1 MSNDWT
7 NKLRDRLTD
16 YQEPATDDLWAAI
29 QQSLA
34 QQKSDIVSIGKSVDS
49 SDGHSNHQSN
59 AKEVVLRRFSI
70 AATVAALAVGG
81 TYVYLNPTK
90 SNEPLAQAT
99 VLQEE
104 SSTSKG
110 ALHENQ
116 SPEHNQVSQEYS
128 SDNTDTDSPSRLGDD
143 TFTKYSQ
150 RVKKQLGIQTS
161 MIGGQSSKVLALD
174 KGLKEKKIDTDDL
187 EKSAARDY
195 TQNLDKDKQN
205 DNRQSQNRD
214 KAQPRSKKSLEGN
227 PEMLAMAASPFSYEI
242 QESNA
247 RHHQSS
253 SWSVQLY
260 GENGVVGSKK
270 SNGFDAAS
278 VPSNDAS
285 GPVYPGNFTDAF
297 YSVMAIRAL
306 SGTPSA
312 DYYEKV
318 KHHFPISVGVQV
330 GWGVTESLRINT
342 GVVYTNVSSDFINS
356 SYNTTQVTTQ
366 TLHYVGV
373 PVNIS
378 YDFWQTNRFK
388 TYVTAG
394 GEADFNVKNH
404 TESDGEVMASKHDR
418 TQWSANASLGA
429 QFDIIPQLG
438 IYVEPGAKYY
448 FDNGSQIENT
458 FKDKKLNFNL
468 QFGLR
473 WNIK

>member
-7 NKLRDRLTD
+7 NKLRVRLTD
-16 YQEPATDDLWAAI
+16 YQEPVTDDLWAAI

-49 SDGHSNHQSN
+49 LDGHSNHQSN
-59 AKEVVLRRFSI
+59 AKEVVFRRFSI
-70 AATVAALAVGG
+70 AAALAALAVGG
-81 TYVYLNPTK
+81 TYIYLNPTK

-99 VLQEE
+99 VLQED

-116 SPEHNQVSQEYS
+116 SSEHNQVSQEYS

-143 TFTKYSQ
+143 TFTKYSK

-161 MIGGQSSKVLALD
+161 LLDGEGSKLF
-174 KGLKEKKIDTDDL
+174 
-187 EKSAARDY
+187 
-195 TQNLDKDKQN
+195 TQNLDNDKQN
-205 DNRQSQNRD
+205 DNRQDQNRN
-214 KAQPRSKKSLEGN
+214 KVQSRSKKSLEGN
-227 PEMLAMAASPFSYEI
+227 PEMLAMAASPSSYAI
-242 QESNA
+242 QESNV
-247 RHHQSS
+247 RRHQSS

-260 GENGVVGSKK
+260 GENGVVGSKN
-270 SNGFDAAS
+270 SNGFDAAFI
-278 VPSNDAS
+278 PSNNAS

-330 GWGVTESLRINT
+330 GWGVTECLRINT

-378 YDFWQTNRFK
+378 YDFWQTKRFK

-404 TESDGEVMASKHDR
+404 TESDGEVMTSKHDR

>member
-7 NKLRDRLTD
+7 NKLRVRLTD
-16 YQEPATDDLWAAI
+16 YQEPVTDDLWAAI

-49 SDGHSNHQSN
+49 LDGHSNHQSN
-59 AKEVVLRRFSI
+59 AKEVVFRRFSI
-70 AATVAALAVGG
+70 AAALAALAVGG
-81 TYVYLNPTK
+81 TYIYLNPTK
-90 SNEPLAQAT
+90 SNEPIAQAT
-99 VLQEE
+99 VLQED

-116 SPEHNQVSQEYS
+116 SSEHNQVSQEYS

-161 MIGGQSSKVLALD
+161 LLDGEGSKLF
-174 KGLKEKKIDTDDL
+174 
-187 EKSAARDY
+187 
-195 TQNLDKDKQN
+195 TQNLDNDKQN
-205 DNRQSQNRD
+205 DNRQDQNRD
-214 KAQPRSKKSLEGN
+214 KVQSRSKKSLEGN
-227 PEMLAMAASPFSYEI
+227 PEMLAMAASPSSYAI
-242 QESNA
+242 QESNV
-247 RHHQSS
+247 RRHQSS

-260 GENGVVGSKK
+260 GENGVVGSKN
-270 SNGFDAAS
+270 SNGFDAAFI
-278 VPSNDAS
+278 PSNNAS

-330 GWGVTESLRINT
+330 GWGVTECLRINT

-378 YDFWQTNRFK
+378 YDFWQTKRFK

-404 TESDGEVMASKHDR
+404 TESDGEVMTSKHDR

>member
-16 YQEPATDDLWAAI
+16 YQEPVTDDLWAAI

-34 QQKSDIVSIGKSVDS
+34 QQKSNIVSIGKSVDS
-49 SDGHSNHQSN
+49 LDGHSNHQSN
-59 AKEVVLRRFSI
+59 AKEVVFRRFSI
-70 AATVAALAVGG
+70 AAALAALAVGG
-81 TYVYLNPTK
+81 TYIYLNPTK
-90 SNEPLAQAT
+90 SNELLAQAT
-99 VLQEE
+99 VLQED

-116 SPEHNQVSQEYS
+116 SSEHNQVSQEYS

-143 TFTKYSQ
+143 TFAKYSQ

-161 MIGGQSSKVLALD
+161 LLDGEGSKLF
-174 KGLKEKKIDTDDL
+174 
-187 EKSAARDY
+187 
-195 TQNLDKDKQN
+195 TQNLDNDKQN
-205 DNRQSQNRD
+205 DNRQDQNRN
-214 KAQPRSKKSLEGN
+214 KVQSRSKKSLEGN
-227 PEMLAMAASPFSYEI
+227 PEMLAMAASPSSYAI
-242 QESNA
+242 QESNV
-247 RHHQSS
+247 RRHQSS

-260 GENGVVGSKK
+260 GENGVVGSKN
-270 SNGFDAAS
+270 SNGFDAAFI
-278 VPSNDAS
+278 PSNNAS

-297 YSVMAIRAL
+297 YSVMAIRDL

-330 GWGVTESLRINT
+330 GWGVTECLRINT

-378 YDFWQTNRFK
+378 YDFWQTKRFK

>member
-16 YQEPATDDLWAAI
+16 YQEPVTDDLWAAI

-34 QQKSDIVSIGKSVDS
+34 QQKSNIVSIGKSVDS
-49 SDGHSNHQSN
+49 LDGHSNHQSN
-59 AKEVVLRRFSI
+59 AKEVVFRRFSI
-70 AATVAALAVGG
+70 AAALAALAVGG
-81 TYVYLNPTK
+81 TYIYLNPTK
-90 SNEPLAQAT
+90 SNELLAQAT
-99 VLQEE
+99 VLQED

-116 SPEHNQVSQEYS
+116 SSEHNQVSQEYS

-161 MIGGQSSKVLALD
+161 LLDGEGSKLF
-174 KGLKEKKIDTDDL
+174 
-187 EKSAARDY
+187 
-195 TQNLDKDKQN
+195 TQNLDNDKQN
-205 DNRQSQNRD
+205 DNRQDQNRN
-214 KAQPRSKKSLEGN
+214 KVQSRSKKSLEGN
-227 PEMLAMAASPFSYEI
+227 PEMLAMAASPSSYAI
-242 QESNA
+242 QESNV
-247 RHHQSS
+247 RRHQSS

-260 GENGVVGSKK
+260 GENGVVGSKN
-270 SNGFDAAS
+270 SNGFDAAFI
-278 VPSNDAS
+278 PSNNAS

-330 GWGVTESLRINT
+330 GWGVTECLRINT
-342 GVVYTNVSSDFINS
+342 GVVYTKVSSDFINS

-378 YDFWQTNRFK
+378 YDFWQTKRFK

>member
-7 NKLRDRLTD
+7 NKLRVRLTD
-16 YQEPATDDLWAAI
+16 YQEPVTDDLWAAI

-49 SDGHSNHQSN
+49 LDGHSNHQSN
-59 AKEVVLRRFSI
+59 AKEVVFRRFSI
-70 AATVAALAVGG
+70 AAALAALAVGG
-81 TYVYLNPTK
+81 TYIYLNPTK

-99 VLQEE
+99 VLQED

-116 SPEHNQVSQEYS
+116 SSEHNQVSQEYS

-161 MIGGQSSKVLALD
+161 LLDGEGSKLF
-174 KGLKEKKIDTDDL
+174 
-187 EKSAARDY
+187 
-195 TQNLDKDKQN
+195 TQNLDNDKQN
-205 DNRQSQNRD
+205 DNRQDQNRN
-214 KAQPRSKKSLEGN
+214 KVQSRSKKSLEGN
-227 PEMLAMAASPFSYEI
+227 PEMLAMAASPSSYAI
-242 QESNA
+242 QESNV
-247 RHHQSS
+247 RRHQSS

-260 GENGVVGSKK
+260 GENGVVGSKN
-270 SNGFDAAS
+270 SNGFDAAFI
-278 VPSNDAS
+278 PSNNAS

-330 GWGVTESLRINT
+330 GWGVTECLRINT
-342 GVVYTNVSSDFINS
+342 GVVYTKVSSDFINS

-378 YDFWQTNRFK
+378 YDFWQTKRFK

>member
-16 YQEPATDDLWAAI
+16 YQEPVTDDLWAAI

-49 SDGHSNHQSN
+49 LDGHSNHQSN
-59 AKEVVLRRFSI
+59 AKEVVFRRFSI
-70 AATVAALAVGG
+70 AAALAALAVGG
-81 TYVYLNPTK
+81 TYIYLNPTK
-90 SNEPLAQAT
+90 SNEPIAQAT
-99 VLQEE
+99 VLQED

-110 ALHENQ
+110 TLHENQ
-116 SPEHNQVSQEYS
+116 SSEHNQASQEYS

-161 MIGGQSSKVLALD
+161 LLDGEGSKLV
-174 KGLKEKKIDTDDL
+174 
-187 EKSAARDY
+187 
-195 TQNLDKDKQN
+195 TQNLDNDKQN
-205 DNRQSQNRD
+205 DNRQDQNRD
-214 KAQPRSKKSLEGN
+214 KVQSRSKKSLEGN
-227 PEMLAMAASPFSYEI
+227 PEMLAMAASPSSYTI

-247 RHHQSS
+247 RRHQSS

-260 GENGVVGSKK
+260 GENGVVGSKN
-270 SNGFDAAS
+270 SNGFDAAF
-278 VPSNDAS
+278 VPSHDAS
-285 GPVYPGNFTDAF
+285 GPVSPGNFTDAF

-330 GWGVTESLRINT
+330 GWGVTECLRINT

-378 YDFWQTNRFK
+378 YDFWQTKRFK

>member
-16 YQEPATDDLWAAI
+16 YQEPVTDDLWAAI

-34 QQKSDIVSIGKSVDS
+34 QQKSNIVSIGKSVDS
-49 SDGHSNHQSN
+49 LDGHSNHQSN
-59 AKEVVLRRFSI
+59 AKEVVFRRFSI
-70 AATVAALAVGG
+70 AAALAALAVGG
-81 TYVYLNPTK
+81 TYIYLNPTK
-90 SNEPLAQAT
+90 SNEPIALAT
-99 VLQEE
+99 VLQED

-116 SPEHNQVSQEYS
+116 SSEHNQVSQEYS

-143 TFTKYSQ
+143 TFTKYSK

-161 MIGGQSSKVLALD
+161 LLDGEGSKLV
-174 KGLKEKKIDTDDL
+174 
-187 EKSAARDY
+187 
-195 TQNLDKDKQN
+195 TQNLDNDKQN
-205 DNRQSQNRD
+205 DNRQDQNRD
-214 KAQPRSKKSLEGN
+214 KVQSRSKKSLEGN
-227 PEMLAMAASPFSYEI
+227 PEMLAMAASPSSYAI
-242 QESNA
+242 QESNV
-247 RHHQSS
+247 RRHQSS

-260 GENGVVGSKK
+260 GENGVVGSKN
-270 SNGFDAAS
+270 SNGFDAAF
-278 VPSNDAS
+278 VPSNNAS

-297 YSVMAIRAL
+297 YSLMAIRAL

-330 GWGVTESLRINT
+330 GWGVTECLRINT

-378 YDFWQTNRFK
+378 YDFWQTKRFK

>member
-16 YQEPATDDLWAAI
+16 YQEPVTDDLWAAI

-34 QQKSDIVSIGKSVDS
+34 QQKSNIVSIGKSVDS
-49 SDGHSNHQSN
+49 LDGHSNHQSN
-59 AKEVVLRRFSI
+59 AKEVVFRRFSI
-70 AATVAALAVGG
+70 AAALAALAVGG
-81 TYVYLNPTK
+81 TYIYLNPTK
-90 SNEPLAQAT
+90 SNEPIAQAT
-99 VLQEE
+99 VLQED

-116 SPEHNQVSQEYS
+116 SSEHNQVSQEYS

-143 TFTKYSQ
+143 TFTKYSK

-161 MIGGQSSKVLALD
+161 LLDGEGSKLF
-174 KGLKEKKIDTDDL
+174 
-187 EKSAARDY
+187 
-195 TQNLDKDKQN
+195 TQNLDNDKQN
-205 DNRQSQNRD
+205 DNRQDQNRN
-214 KAQPRSKKSLEGN
+214 KVQSRSKKSLEGN
-227 PEMLAMAASPFSYEI
+227 PEMLAMAASPSSYAI
-242 QESNA
+242 QESNV
-247 RHHQSS
+247 RRHQSS

-260 GENGVVGSKK
+260 GENGVVGSKN
-270 SNGFDAAS
+270 SNGFDAAFI
-278 VPSNDAS
+278 PSNNAS

-330 GWGVTESLRINT
+330 GWGVTECLRINT

-378 YDFWQTNRFK
+378 YDFWQTKRFK

>member
-16 YQEPATDDLWAAI
+16 YQEPVTDDLWAAI

-34 QQKSDIVSIGKSVDS
+34 QQKSNIVSIGKSVDS
-49 SDGHSNHQSN
+49 LDGHSNHQSN
-59 AKEVVLRRFSI
+59 AKEVVFRRFSI
-70 AATVAALAVGG
+70 AAALAALAVGG
-81 TYVYLNPTK
+81 TYIYLNPTK
-90 SNEPLAQAT
+90 SNEPIAQAT
-99 VLQEE
+99 VLQED

-116 SPEHNQVSQEYS
+116 SSEHNQVSQEYS

-161 MIGGQSSKVLALD
+161 LLDGEGSKLF
-174 KGLKEKKIDTDDL
+174 
-187 EKSAARDY
+187 
-195 TQNLDKDKQN
+195 TQNLDNDKQN
-205 DNRQSQNRD
+205 DNRQDQNRN
-214 KAQPRSKKSLEGN
+214 KVQSRSKKSLEGN
-227 PEMLAMAASPFSYEI
+227 PEMLAMAASPSSYAI
-242 QESNA
+242 QESNV
-247 RHHQSS
+247 RRHQSS

-260 GENGVVGSKK
+260 GENGVVGSKN
-270 SNGFDAAS
+270 SNGFDAAFI
-278 VPSNDAS
+278 PSNNAS

-330 GWGVTESLRINT
+330 GWGVTECLRINT

-378 YDFWQTNRFK
+378 YDFWQTKRFK

>member
-16 YQEPATDDLWAAI
+16 YQEPVTDDLWAAI

-49 SDGHSNHQSN
+49 LDGHSNHQSN
-59 AKEVVLRRFSI
+59 AKEVVFRRFSI
-70 AATVAALAVGG
+70 AAALAALAVGG
-81 TYVYLNPTK
+81 TYIYLNPTK
-90 SNEPLAQAT
+90 SNEPIAQAT
-99 VLQEE
+99 VLQED

-116 SPEHNQVSQEYS
+116 SSEHNQVSQEYS

-161 MIGGQSSKVLALD
+161 LLDGEGSKLF
-174 KGLKEKKIDTDDL
+174 
-187 EKSAARDY
+187 
-195 TQNLDKDKQN
+195 TQNLDYDKQN
-205 DNRQSQNRD
+205 DNRQDQNRN
-214 KAQPRSKKSLEGN
+214 KVQSRSKKSLEGN
-227 PEMLAMAASPFSYEI
+227 PEMLAMAASPSSYAI
-242 QESNA
+242 QESNV
-247 RHHQSS
+247 RRHQSS

-260 GENGVVGSKK
+260 GENGVVGSKN
-270 SNGFDAAS
+270 SNGFDAAFI
-278 VPSNDAS
+278 PSNNAS

-330 GWGVTESLRINT
+330 GWGVTECLRINT

-378 YDFWQTNRFK
+378 YDFWQTKRFK

>member
-16 YQEPATDDLWAAI
+16 YQEPVTDDLWAAI

-34 QQKSDIVSIGKSVDS
+34 QQKSNIVSIGKSVDS
-49 SDGHSNHQSN
+49 LDGHSNHQSN
-59 AKEVVLRRFSI
+59 AKEVVFRRFSI
-70 AATVAALAVGG
+70 AAALAALAVGG
-81 TYVYLNPTK
+81 TYIYLNPTK

-99 VLQEE
+99 VLQED

-116 SPEHNQVSQEYS
+116 SSEHNQVSQEYS

-143 TFTKYSQ
+143 TFTKYSK

-161 MIGGQSSKVLALD
+161 LLD
-174 KGLKEKKIDTDDL
+174 GEGSTLF
-187 EKSAARDY
+187 
-195 TQNLDKDKQN
+195 TQNLDNDKQN
-205 DNRQSQNRD
+205 DNRQDQNRD
-214 KAQPRSKKSLEGN
+214 KVQSRSKKSLEGN
-227 PEMLAMAASPFSYEI
+227 PEMLAMAASPSSYAI
-242 QESNA
+242 QESNV
-247 RHHQSS
+247 RRHQSS

-260 GENGVVGSKK
+260 GENGVVGSKN
-270 SNGFDAAS
+270 SNGFDAAF
-278 VPSNDAS
+278 VPSHDAS
-285 GPVYPGNFTDAF
+285 GPVSPGNFTDAF

-330 GWGVTESLRINT
+330 GWGVTECLRINT

-378 YDFWQTNRFK
+378 YDFWQTKRFK

>member
-16 YQEPATDDLWAAI
+16 YQEPVTDDLWAAI

-34 QQKSDIVSIGKSVDS
+34 QQKSNIVSIGKSVDS
-49 SDGHSNHQSN
+49 LDGHSNHQSN
-59 AKEVVLRRFSI
+59 AKEVVFRRFSI
-70 AATVAALAVGG
+70 AAALAALAVGG
-81 TYVYLNPTK
+81 TYIYLNPTK

-99 VLQEE
+99 VLQED

-116 SPEHNQVSQEYS
+116 SSEHNQVSQEYS

-143 TFTKYSQ
+143 TFTKYSK

-161 MIGGQSSKVLALD
+161 LLDGEGSKLV
-174 KGLKEKKIDTDDL
+174 
-187 EKSAARDY
+187 
-195 TQNLDKDKQN
+195 TQNLDNDKQN
-205 DNRQSQNRD
+205 DNRKDQNRD
-214 KAQPRSKKSLEGN
+214 KVQSRSKKSLEGN
-227 PEMLAMAASPFSYEI
+227 PEMLAMAASPSSYAI
-242 QESNA
+242 QESNV
-247 RHHQSS
+247 RRHQSS

-260 GENGVVGSKK
+260 GENGVVGSKN
-270 SNGFDAAS
+270 SNGFDAAF
-278 VPSNDAS
+278 VPSHDAS
-285 GPVYPGNFTDAF
+285 GPVSPGNFTDAF

-330 GWGVTESLRINT
+330 GWGVTECLRINT

-378 YDFWQTNRFK
+378 YGFWQTKRFK
-388 TYVTAG
+388 TYVTVG

>member
-16 YQEPATDDLWAAI
+16 YQEPVTDDLWAAI

-34 QQKSDIVSIGKSVDS
+34 QQKSNIVSIGKSVDS
-49 SDGHSNHQSN
+49 LDGHSNHQSN
-59 AKEVVLRRFSI
+59 AKEVVFRRFSI
-70 AATVAALAVGG
+70 AAALAALAVGG
-81 TYVYLNPTK
+81 TYIYLNPTK
-90 SNEPLAQAT
+90 SNEPIAQAT
-99 VLQEE
+99 VLQED

-116 SPEHNQVSQEYS
+116 SSEHNQVSQEYS

-161 MIGGQSSKVLALD
+161 LLDGEGSKLV
-174 KGLKEKKIDTDDL
+174 
-187 EKSAARDY
+187 
-195 TQNLDKDKQN
+195 TQNLDNDKQN
-205 DNRQSQNRD
+205 DNRQDQNRD
-214 KAQPRSKKSLEGN
+214 KVQSRSKKSLEGN
-227 PEMLAMAASPFSYEI
+227 PEMLAMAASPSSYTI

-247 RHHQSS
+247 RRHQSS

-260 GENGVVGSKK
+260 GENGVVGSKN
-270 SNGFDAAS
+270 SNGFDAAF
-278 VPSNDAS
+278 VPSNNAS

-297 YSVMAIRAL
+297 YSLMAIRAL

-330 GWGVTESLRINT
+330 GWGVTECLRINT

-378 YDFWQTNRFK
+378 YDFWQTKRFK

>member
-16 YQEPATDDLWAAI
+16 YQEPVTDDLWAAI

-34 QQKSDIVSIGKSVDS
+34 QQKSNIVSIGKSVDS
-49 SDGHSNHQSN
+49 LDGHSNHQSN
-59 AKEVVLRRFSI
+59 AKEVVFRRFSI
-70 AATVAALAVGG
+70 AAALAALAVGG
-81 TYVYLNPTK
+81 TYIYLNPTK

-99 VLQEE
+99 VLQED

-116 SPEHNQVSQEYS
+116 SSEHNQVSQEYS

-161 MIGGQSSKVLALD
+161 LLDGEVSKLV
-174 KGLKEKKIDTDDL
+174 
-187 EKSAARDY
+187 
-195 TQNLDKDKQN
+195 TQNLDNDKQN
-205 DNRQSQNRD
+205 DNRQDQNRD
-214 KAQPRSKKSLEGN
+214 KVQSRSKKSLEGN
-227 PEMLAMAASPFSYEI
+227 PEMLAMAASPSSYAI
-242 QESNA
+242 QESNV

-260 GENGVVGSKK
+260 GENGVVGSKN
-270 SNGFDAAS
+270 SNGFDAAF
-278 VPSNDAS
+278 VPSNNAS

-330 GWGVTESLRINT
+330 GWGVTECLRINT

-378 YDFWQTNRFK
+378 YDFWQTKRFK

>member
-16 YQEPATDDLWAAI
+16 YQEPVTDDLWAAI

-49 SDGHSNHQSN
+49 LDGHSNHQSN
-59 AKEVVLRRFSI
+59 AKEVVFRRFSI
-70 AATVAALAVGG
+70 AAALAALAVGG
-81 TYVYLNPTK
+81 TYIYLNPTK
-90 SNEPLAQAT
+90 SNEPIAQAT
-99 VLQEE
+99 VLQED

-116 SPEHNQVSQEYS
+116 SSEHNQVSQEYS
-128 SDNTDTDSPSRLGDD
+128 SDNADTDSPSRLGDD
-143 TFTKYSQ
+143 TFTKYSK
-150 RVKKQLGIQTS
+150 RVRKQLGIQTS
-161 MIGGQSSKVLALD
+161 LLDGEGSKLV
-174 KGLKEKKIDTDDL
+174 
-187 EKSAARDY
+187 
-195 TQNLDKDKQN
+195 TQNLDNDKQN
-205 DNRQSQNRD
+205 DNRQDQNRD
-214 KAQPRSKKSLEGN
+214 KVQSRSKKSLEGN
-227 PEMLAMAASPFSYEI
+227 PEMLAMAASPSSYTI

-247 RHHQSS
+247 RRHQSS

-260 GENGVVGSKK
+260 GENGVVGSKN
-270 SNGFDAAS
+270 SNGFDAAF
-278 VPSNDAS
+278 VPSNNAS

-330 GWGVTESLRINT
+330 GWGVTECLRINT

-378 YDFWQTNRFK
+378 YDFWQTKRFK

>member
-16 YQEPATDDLWAAI
+16 YQEPVTDDLWAAI

-34 QQKSDIVSIGKSVDS
+34 QQKSNIVSIGKSVDS
-49 SDGHSNHQSN
+49 LDGHSNHQSN
-59 AKEVVLRRFSI
+59 AKEVVFRRFSI
-70 AATVAALAVGG
+70 AAALAALAVGG
-81 TYVYLNPTK
+81 TYIYLNPTK
-90 SNEPLAQAT
+90 SNEPIAQAT
-99 VLQEE
+99 VLQED

-116 SPEHNQVSQEYS
+116 SSEHNQVSQEYS
-128 SDNTDTDSPSRLGDD
+128 SDNADTDSPSRLGDD

-161 MIGGQSSKVLALD
+161 LLDGEGSKLV
-174 KGLKEKKIDTDDL
+174 
-187 EKSAARDY
+187 
-195 TQNLDKDKQN
+195 TQNLDNDKQN
-205 DNRQSQNRD
+205 DNRQDQNRD
-214 KAQPRSKKSLEGN
+214 KVQSRSKKSLEGN
-227 PEMLAMAASPFSYEI
+227 PEMLAMAASPSSYTI

-247 RHHQSS
+247 RRHQSS

-260 GENGVVGSKK
+260 GENGVVGSKN
-270 SNGFDAAS
+270 SNGFDAAF
-278 VPSNDAS
+278 VPSNNAS

-297 YSVMAIRAL
+297 YSLMAIRAL

-330 GWGVTESLRINT
+330 GWGVTECLRINT

-378 YDFWQTNRFK
+378 YDFWQTKRFK

>member
-16 YQEPATDDLWAAI
+16 YQEPVTDDLWAAI

-34 QQKSDIVSIGKSVDS
+34 QQKSNIVSIGKSVDS
-49 SDGHSNHQSN
+49 LDGHSNHQSN
-59 AKEVVLRRFSI
+59 AKEVVFRRFSI
-70 AATVAALAVGG
+70 AAALAALAVGG
-81 TYVYLNPTK
+81 TYIYLNPTK
-90 SNEPLAQAT
+90 SNEPIAQAT
-99 VLQEE
+99 VLQED

-116 SPEHNQVSQEYS
+116 SSEHNQVSQEYS

-161 MIGGQSSKVLALD
+161 LLDGEGSKLV
-174 KGLKEKKIDTDDL
+174 
-187 EKSAARDY
+187 
-195 TQNLDKDKQN
+195 TQNLDNDKQN
-205 DNRQSQNRD
+205 DNRQDQNRD
-214 KAQPRSKKSLEGN
+214 KVQSRSKKSLEGN
-227 PEMLAMAASPFSYEI
+227 PEMLAMAASPSSYTI

-247 RHHQSS
+247 RRHQSS

-260 GENGVVGSKK
+260 GENGVVGSKN
-270 SNGFDAAS
+270 SNGFDAAF
-278 VPSNDAS
+278 VPSNNAS

-297 YSVMAIRAL
+297 YSLMAIRAL

-318 KHHFPISVGVQV
+318 KQHFPISVGVQV
-330 GWGVTESLRINT
+330 GWGVTECLRINT

-378 YDFWQTNRFK
+378 YDFWQTKRFK

>member
-16 YQEPATDDLWAAI
+16 YQEPVTDDLWAAI

-34 QQKSDIVSIGKSVDS
+34 QQKSNIVSIGKSVDS
-49 SDGHSNHQSN
+49 LDGHSNHQSN
-59 AKEVVLRRFSI
+59 AKEVVFRRFSI
-70 AATVAALAVGG
+70 AAALAALAVGG
-81 TYVYLNPTK
+81 TYIYLNPTK
-90 SNEPLAQAT
+90 SNEPIAQAT
-99 VLQEE
+99 VLQED

-116 SPEHNQVSQEYS
+116 SSEHNQVSQEYS
-128 SDNTDTDSPSRLGDD
+128 SDNADTDSPSRLGDD

-150 RVKKQLGIQTS
+150 RVRKQLGIQTS
-161 MIGGQSSKVLALD
+161 LLDGEGSKLV
-174 KGLKEKKIDTDDL
+174 
-187 EKSAARDY
+187 
-195 TQNLDKDKQN
+195 TQNLDNDKQN
-205 DNRQSQNRD
+205 DNRQDQNRD
-214 KAQPRSKKSLEGN
+214 KVQSRSKKSLEGN
-227 PEMLAMAASPFSYEI
+227 PEMLAMAASPSSYTI

-247 RHHQSS
+247 RRHQSS

-260 GENGVVGSKK
+260 GENGVVGSKN
-270 SNGFDAAS
+270 SNGFDAAF
-278 VPSNDAS
+278 VPSNNAS

-330 GWGVTESLRINT
+330 GWGVTECLRINT

-378 YDFWQTNRFK
+378 YDFWQTKRFK

>member
-16 YQEPATDDLWAAI
+16 YQEPVTDDLWAAI

-34 QQKSDIVSIGKSVDS
+34 QQKSNIVSIGKSVDS
-49 SDGHSNHQSN
+49 LDGHSNHQSN
-59 AKEVVLRRFSI
+59 AKEVVFRRFSI
-70 AATVAALAVGG
+70 AAALAALAVGG
-81 TYVYLNPTK
+81 TYIYLNPTK
-90 SNEPLAQAT
+90 SNEPIAQAT
-99 VLQEE
+99 VLQED

-116 SPEHNQVSQEYS
+116 SSEHNQVSQKYS
-128 SDNTDTDSPSRLGDD
+128 SDNADTDSPSRLGDD
-143 TFTKYSQ
+143 TFTKYSK

-161 MIGGQSSKVLALD
+161 LLDGEGSKLV
-174 KGLKEKKIDTDDL
+174 
-187 EKSAARDY
+187 
-195 TQNLDKDKQN
+195 TQNLDNDKQN
-205 DNRQSQNRD
+205 DNRQDQNRD
-214 KAQPRSKKSLEGN
+214 KVQSRSKKSLEGN
-227 PEMLAMAASPFSYEI
+227 PEMLAMAASPSSYTI

-247 RHHQSS
+247 RRHQSS

-260 GENGVVGSKK
+260 GENGVVGSKN
-270 SNGFDAAS
+270 SNGFDAAF
-278 VPSNDAS
+278 VPSNNAS

-330 GWGVTESLRINT
+330 GWGVTECLRINT

-378 YDFWQTNRFK
+378 YDFWQTKRFK

>member
-16 YQEPATDDLWAAI
+16 YQEPVTDDLWAAI

-34 QQKSDIVSIGKSVDS
+34 QQKSNIVSIGKSVDS
-49 SDGHSNHQSN
+49 LDGHSNHQSN
-59 AKEVVLRRFSI
+59 AKEVVFRRFSI
-70 AATVAALAVGG
+70 AAALAALAVGG
-81 TYVYLNPTK
+81 TYIYLNPTK
-90 SNEPLAQAT
+90 SNELLAQAT
-99 VLQEE
+99 VLQED

-116 SPEHNQVSQEYS
+116 SSEHNQVSQEYS

-161 MIGGQSSKVLALD
+161 LLDGEGSKLF
-174 KGLKEKKIDTDDL
+174 
-187 EKSAARDY
+187 
-195 TQNLDKDKQN
+195 TQNLDNDKQN
-205 DNRQSQNRD
+205 DNRQDQNRD
-214 KAQPRSKKSLEGN
+214 KVQSRSKKSLEGN
-227 PEMLAMAASPFSYEI
+227 PEMLAMAASPSSYAI
-242 QESNA
+242 QESNV
-247 RHHQSS
+247 RRHQSS

-260 GENGVVGSKK
+260 GENGVVGSKN
-270 SNGFDAAS
+270 SNGFDAAFI
-278 VPSNDAS
+278 PSNNAS

-330 GWGVTESLRINT
+330 GWGVTECLRINT
-342 GVVYTNVSSDFINS
+342 GVVYTKVSSDFINS

-378 YDFWQTNRFK
+378 YDFWQTKRFK

>member
-16 YQEPATDDLWAAI
+16 YQEPVTDDLWAAI

-34 QQKSDIVSIGKSVDS
+34 QQKPDIVSIGKSADS
-49 SDGHSNHQSN
+49 PDGHFNHQSK
-59 AKEVVLRRFSI
+59 AQEVVFRRFSI
-70 AATVAALAVGG
+70 AAALAALAVGG
-81 TYVYLNPTK
+81 TYIYLNPTK
-90 SNEPLAQAT
+90 SNEPIAQAT
-99 VLQEE
+99 VLQED

-116 SPEHNQVSQEYS
+116 SSEHNQASQEYS

-143 TFTKYSQ
+143 TFTKYSK

-161 MIGGQSSKVLALD
+161 LLDGEGSKLF
-174 KGLKEKKIDTDDL
+174 
-187 EKSAARDY
+187 
-195 TQNLDKDKQN
+195 TQNLDNDKQN
-205 DNRQSQNRD
+205 DNRQDQNRD
-214 KAQPRSKKSLEGN
+214 KVQSRSKKSLEGN
-227 PEMLAMAASPFSYEI
+227 PEMLAMAASPSSYAI

-247 RHHQSS
+247 RRYQSS

-260 GENGVVGSKK
+260 GENGVVGSKN
-270 SNGFDAAS
+270 SNGFDAAF
-278 VPSNDAS
+278 VPSNNAS

-330 GWGVTESLRINT
+330 GWGVTECLRINT

-378 YDFWQTNRFK
+378 YDFWQTKRFK

>member
-7 NKLRDRLTD
+7 NKLRVRLTD
-16 YQEPATDDLWAAI
+16 YQEPVTDDLWAAI

-49 SDGHSNHQSN
+49 LDGHSNHQSN
-59 AKEVVLRRFSI
+59 AKEVVFRRFSI
-70 AATVAALAVGG
+70 AAALAALAVGG
-81 TYVYLNPTK
+81 TYIYLNPTK

-99 VLQEE
+99 VLQED

-116 SPEHNQVSQEYS
+116 SSEHNQVSQEYS

-161 MIGGQSSKVLALD
+161 LLDGEGSKLF
-174 KGLKEKKIDTDDL
+174 
-187 EKSAARDY
+187 
-195 TQNLDKDKQN
+195 TQNLDNDKQN
-205 DNRQSQNRD
+205 DNRQDQNRN
-214 KAQPRSKKSLEGN
+214 KVQSRSKKSLEGN
-227 PEMLAMAASPFSYEI
+227 PEMLAMAASPSSYAI
-242 QESNA
+242 QESNV
-247 RHHQSS
+247 RRHQSS

-260 GENGVVGSKK
+260 GENGVVGSKN
-270 SNGFDAAS
+270 SNGFDATFI
-278 VPSNDAS
+278 PSNNAS

-330 GWGVTESLRINT
+330 GWGVTECLRINT

-378 YDFWQTNRFK
+378 YDFWQTKRFK

>member
-16 YQEPATDDLWAAI
+16 YQEPVTDDLWAAI

-49 SDGHSNHQSN
+49 LDGHSNHQSN
-59 AKEVVLRRFSI
+59 AKEVVFRRFSI
-70 AATVAALAVGG
+70 AAALAALAVGG
-81 TYVYLNPTK
+81 TYIYLNPTK
-90 SNEPLAQAT
+90 SNEPIAQAT
-99 VLQEE
+99 VLQED

-116 SPEHNQVSQEYS
+116 SSEHNQVSQEYS
-128 SDNTDTDSPSRLGDD
+128 SDNADTDSPSRLGDD

-161 MIGGQSSKVLALD
+161 LLDGEGSKLV
-174 KGLKEKKIDTDDL
+174 
-187 EKSAARDY
+187 
-195 TQNLDKDKQN
+195 TQNLDNDKQN
-205 DNRQSQNRD
+205 DNRQDQNRD
-214 KAQPRSKKSLEGN
+214 KVQSRSKKSLEGN
-227 PEMLAMAASPFSYEI
+227 PEMLAMAASPSSYTI

-247 RHHQSS
+247 RRHQSS

-260 GENGVVGSKK
+260 GENGVVGSKN
-270 SNGFDAAS
+270 SNGFDAAF
-278 VPSNDAS
+278 VPSNNAS
-285 GPVYPGNFTDAF
+285 GPVYPGNFTNAF
-297 YSVMAIRAL
+297 YNVMAIRAL

-330 GWGVTESLRINT
+330 GWGVTECLRINT

-378 YDFWQTNRFK
+378 YDFWQTKRFK

-418 TQWSANASLGA
+418 TQWSANASLGV

>member
-7 NKLRDRLTD
+7 NKLRVRLTD
-16 YQEPATDDLWAAI
+16 YQEPVTDDLWAAI

-49 SDGHSNHQSN
+49 LDGHSNHQSN
-59 AKEVVLRRFSI
+59 AKEVVFRRFSI
-70 AATVAALAVGG
+70 AAALAALAVGG
-81 TYVYLNPTK
+81 TYIYLNPTK

-99 VLQEE
+99 VLQED

-116 SPEHNQVSQEYS
+116 SSEHNQVSQEYS

-161 MIGGQSSKVLALD
+161 LLDGEGSKLF
-174 KGLKEKKIDTDDL
+174 
-187 EKSAARDY
+187 
-195 TQNLDKDKQN
+195 TQNLDNDKQN
-205 DNRQSQNRD
+205 DNRQDQNRN
-214 KAQPRSKKSLEGN
+214 KVQSRSKKSLEGN
-227 PEMLAMAASPFSYEI
+227 PEMLAMAASPSSYAI
-242 QESNA
+242 QESNV
-247 RHHQSS
+247 RRHQSS

-260 GENGVVGSKK
+260 GENGVVGSKN
-270 SNGFDAAS
+270 SNGFDAAFI
-278 VPSNDAS
+278 PSNNAS

-297 YSVMAIRAL
+297 YSLMAIRAL

-330 GWGVTESLRINT
+330 GWGVTECLRINT

-378 YDFWQTNRFK
+378 YDFWQTKRFK

-404 TESDGEVMASKHDR
+404 TESDGEVMTSKHDR

>member
-16 YQEPATDDLWAAI
+16 YQEPVTDDLWAAI

-49 SDGHSNHQSN
+49 LDGHSNHQSN
-59 AKEVVLRRFSI
+59 AKEVVFRRFSI
-70 AATVAALAVGG
+70 AAALAALAVGG
-81 TYVYLNPTK
+81 TYIYLNPTK

-99 VLQEE
+99 VLQED

-116 SPEHNQVSQEYS
+116 SSEHNQVSQEYS

-143 TFTKYSQ
+143 TFTKYSK

-161 MIGGQSSKVLALD
+161 LLDGEGSKLF
-174 KGLKEKKIDTDDL
+174 
-187 EKSAARDY
+187 
-195 TQNLDKDKQN
+195 TQNLDNDKQN
-205 DNRQSQNRD
+205 DNRQDQNRN
-214 KAQPRSKKSLEGN
+214 KVQSRSKKSLEGN
-227 PEMLAMAASPFSYEI
+227 PEMLAMAASPSSYAI
-242 QESNA
+242 QESNV
-247 RHHQSS
+247 RRHQSS

-260 GENGVVGSKK
+260 GENGVVGSKN
-270 SNGFDAAS
+270 SNGFDAAFI
-278 VPSNDAS
+278 PSNNAS

-330 GWGVTESLRINT
+330 GWGVTECLRINT

-378 YDFWQTNRFK
+378 YDFWQTKRFK

-404 TESDGEVMASKHDR
+404 TESDGEVMTSKHDR

>member
-16 YQEPATDDLWAAI
+16 YQEPVTDDLWAAI

-34 QQKSDIVSIGKSVDS
+34 QQKSNIVSIGKSVDS
-49 SDGHSNHQSN
+49 LDGHSNHQSN
-59 AKEVVLRRFSI
+59 AKEVVFRRFSI
-70 AATVAALAVGG
+70 AAALAALAVGG
-81 TYVYLNPTK
+81 TYIYLNPTK

-99 VLQEE
+99 VLQED

-110 ALHENQ
+110 ALYENQ
-116 SPEHNQVSQEYS
+116 SSEHNQVSQEYS

-143 TFTKYSQ
+143 TFTKYSK
-150 RVKKQLGIQTS
+150 RVRKQLGIQTS
-161 MIGGQSSKVLALD
+161 LLDGEGSKLV
-174 KGLKEKKIDTDDL
+174 
-187 EKSAARDY
+187 
-195 TQNLDKDKQN
+195 TQNLDNDKQN
-205 DNRQSQNRD
+205 DNRQDQNRD
-214 KAQPRSKKSLEGN
+214 KVQSRSKKSLEGN
-227 PEMLAMAASPFSYEI
+227 PEMLAMAASPSSYTI

-247 RHHQSS
+247 RRHQSS

-260 GENGVVGSKK
+260 GENGVVGSKN
-270 SNGFDAAS
+270 SNGFDAAF
-278 VPSNDAS
+278 VPSNNAS

-330 GWGVTESLRINT
+330 GWGVTECLRINT

-378 YDFWQTNRFK
+378 YDFWQTKRFK

>member
-16 YQEPATDDLWAAI
+16 YQEPVTDDLWAAI

-34 QQKSDIVSIGKSVDS
+34 QQKSNIVSIGKSVDS
-49 SDGHSNHQSN
+49 LDGHSNHQSN
-59 AKEVVLRRFSI
+59 AKEVVFRRFSI
-70 AATVAALAVGG
+70 AAALAALAVGG
-81 TYVYLNPTK
+81 TYIYLNPTK

-99 VLQEE
+99 VLQED

-116 SPEHNQVSQEYS
+116 SSEHNQVSQEYS

-161 MIGGQSSKVLALD
+161 LLDVEGSKLV
-174 KGLKEKKIDTDDL
+174 
-187 EKSAARDY
+187 
-195 TQNLDKDKQN
+195 TQNLDNDKQN
-205 DNRQSQNRD
+205 DNRQDQNRD
-214 KAQPRSKKSLEGN
+214 KVQSRSKKSLEGN
-227 PEMLAMAASPFSYEI
+227 PEMLAMAASPSSYTI

-247 RHHQSS
+247 RRHQSS

-260 GENGVVGSKK
+260 GENGVVGSKN
-270 SNGFDAAS
+270 SNGFDAAF
-278 VPSNDAS
+278 VPSHDAS
-285 GPVYPGNFTDAF
+285 GPVSPGNFTDAF

-330 GWGVTESLRINT
+330 GWGVTECLRINT

-378 YDFWQTNRFK
+378 YDFWQTKRFK

>member
-16 YQEPATDDLWAAI
+16 YQEPVTDDLWAAI

-49 SDGHSNHQSN
+49 LDGHSNHQSN
-59 AKEVVLRRFSI
+59 AKEVVFRRFSI
-70 AATVAALAVGG
+70 AAALAALAVGG
-81 TYVYLNPTK
+81 TYIYLNPTK
-90 SNEPLAQAT
+90 SNEPIAQAT
-99 VLQEE
+99 VLQED

-116 SPEHNQVSQEYS
+116 SSEHNQVSQEYS

-161 MIGGQSSKVLALD
+161 LLDGEGSKLF
-174 KGLKEKKIDTDDL
+174 
-187 EKSAARDY
+187 
-195 TQNLDKDKQN
+195 TQNLDYDKQN
-205 DNRQSQNRD
+205 DNRQDQNRN
-214 KAQPRSKKSLEGN
+214 KVQSRSKKSLEGN
-227 PEMLAMAASPFSYEI
+227 PEMLAMAASPSSYAI
-242 QESNA
+242 QESNV
-247 RHHQSS
+247 RRHQSS

-260 GENGVVGSKK
+260 GENGVVESKN
-270 SNGFDAAS
+270 SNGFDAAFI
-278 VPSNDAS
+278 PSNNAS

-330 GWGVTESLRINT
+330 GWGVTECLRINT

-378 YDFWQTNRFK
+378 YDFWQTKRFK

>member
-7 NKLRDRLTD
+7 NKLRVRLTD
-16 YQEPATDDLWAAI
+16 YQEPVTDDLWAAI

-49 SDGHSNHQSN
+49 LDGHSNHQSN
-59 AKEVVLRRFSI
+59 AKEVVFRRFSI
-70 AATVAALAVGG
+70 AAALAALAVGG
-81 TYVYLNPTK
+81 TYIYLNPTK
-90 SNEPLAQAT
+90 SNEPIAQAT
-99 VLQEE
+99 VLQED

-116 SPEHNQVSQEYS
+116 SSEHNQVSQEYS

-143 TFTKYSQ
+143 TFTKYSK

-161 MIGGQSSKVLALD
+161 LLDGEGSKLV
-174 KGLKEKKIDTDDL
+174 
-187 EKSAARDY
+187 
-195 TQNLDKDKQN
+195 TQNLDNDKQN
-205 DNRQSQNRD
+205 DNRQDQNRN
-214 KAQPRSKKSLEGN
+214 KVQSRSKKSLEGN
-227 PEMLAMAASPFSYEI
+227 PEMLAMAASPSSYAI
-242 QESNA
+242 QESNV
-247 RHHQSS
+247 RRHQSS

-260 GENGVVGSKK
+260 GENGVVGSKN
-270 SNGFDAAS
+270 SNGFDAAFI
-278 VPSNDAS
+278 PSNNAS

-330 GWGVTESLRINT
+330 GWGVTECLRINT

-378 YDFWQTNRFK
+378 YDFWQTKRFK

>member
-16 YQEPATDDLWAAI
+16 YQEPVTDDLWAAI

-49 SDGHSNHQSN
+49 LDGHSNHQSN
-59 AKEVVLRRFSI
+59 AKEVVFRRFSI
-70 AATVAALAVGG
+70 AAALAALAVGG
-81 TYVYLNPTK
+81 TYIYLNPTK

-99 VLQEE
+99 VLQED

-116 SPEHNQVSQEYS
+116 SSEHNQVSQEYS

-161 MIGGQSSKVLALD
+161 LLDGEGSKLF
-174 KGLKEKKIDTDDL
+174 
-187 EKSAARDY
+187 
-195 TQNLDKDKQN
+195 TQNLDNDKQN
-205 DNRQSQNRD
+205 DNRQDQNRN
-214 KAQPRSKKSLEGN
+214 KVQSRSKKSLEGN
-227 PEMLAMAASPFSYEI
+227 PEMLAMAASPSSYAI
-242 QESNA
+242 QESNV
-247 RHHQSS
+247 RRHQSS

-260 GENGVVGSKK
+260 GENGVVGSKN
-270 SNGFDAAS
+270 SNGFDAAFI
-278 VPSNDAS
+278 PSNNAS

-330 GWGVTESLRINT
+330 GWGVTECLRINT
-342 GVVYTNVSSDFINS
+342 GVVYTKVSSDFINS

-378 YDFWQTNRFK
+378 YDFWQTKRFK

>member
-16 YQEPATDDLWAAI
+16 YQEPVTDDLWAAI

-49 SDGHSNHQSN
+49 LDGHSNHQSN
-59 AKEVVLRRFSI
+59 AKEVVFRRFSI
-70 AATVAALAVGG
+70 AAALAALAVGG
-81 TYVYLNPTK
+81 TYIYLNPTK

-99 VLQEE
+99 VLQED

-116 SPEHNQVSQEYS
+116 SSEHNQVSQEYS

-143 TFTKYSQ
+143 TFTKYSK

-161 MIGGQSSKVLALD
+161 LLDGEGSKLF
-174 KGLKEKKIDTDDL
+174 
-187 EKSAARDY
+187 
-195 TQNLDKDKQN
+195 TQNLNNDKQN
-205 DNRQSQNRD
+205 DNRQDQNRD
-214 KAQPRSKKSLEGN
+214 KVQSRSKKSLEGN
-227 PEMLAMAASPFSYEI
+227 PEMLAMAASPSSYAI

-247 RHHQSS
+247 RRHQSS

-260 GENGVVGSKK
+260 GENGVVGSKN
-270 SNGFDAAS
+270 SNGFDAAF
-278 VPSNDAS
+278 VPSNNTS

-330 GWGVTESLRINT
+330 GWGVTECLRINT

-378 YDFWQTNRFK
+378 YDFWQTKRFK
-388 TYVTAG
+388 TYVTVG

>member
-16 YQEPATDDLWAAI
+16 YQEPVTDDLWAAI

-34 QQKSDIVSIGKSVDS
+34 QQKSNIVSIGKSVDS
-49 SDGHSNHQSN
+49 LDGHSNHQSN
-59 AKEVVLRRFSI
+59 AKEVVFRRFSI
-70 AATVAALAVGG
+70 AAALAALAVGG
-81 TYVYLNPTK
+81 TYIYLNPTK

-99 VLQEE
+99 VLQED

-116 SPEHNQVSQEYS
+116 SSEHNQVSQEYS

-161 MIGGQSSKVLALD
+161 LLDGEGSKLF
-174 KGLKEKKIDTDDL
+174 
-187 EKSAARDY
+187 
-195 TQNLDKDKQN
+195 TQNLDNDKQN
-205 DNRQSQNRD
+205 DNRKGQNRD
-214 KAQPRSKKSLEGN
+214 KVQSRSKKSLEGN
-227 PEMLAMAASPFSYEI
+227 PEMLAMAASPFSYAI

-247 RHHQSS
+247 RRHQSS

-260 GENGVVGSKK
+260 GENGVVGSKN
-270 SNGFDAAS
+270 SNGFDAAF
-278 VPSNDAS
+278 VPSHDAS
-285 GPVYPGNFTDAF
+285 GPVSPGNFTDAF

-330 GWGVTESLRINT
+330 GWGVTECLRINT

-378 YDFWQTNRFK
+378 YGFWQTKRFK
-388 TYVTAG
+388 TYVTVG

>member
-16 YQEPATDDLWAAI
+16 YQEPVTDDLWAAI

-34 QQKSDIVSIGKSVDS
+34 QQKSNIVSIGKSVDS
-49 SDGHSNHQSN
+49 LDGHSNHQSN
-59 AKEVVLRRFSI
+59 AKEVVFRRFSI
-70 AATVAALAVGG
+70 AAALAALAVGG
-81 TYVYLNPTK
+81 TYIYLNPTK
-90 SNEPLAQAT
+90 SNEPPAQAT
-99 VLQEE
+99 VLQED

-116 SPEHNQVSQEYS
+116 SSEHNQVSQEYS

-161 MIGGQSSKVLALD
+161 LLDGEGSKLF
-174 KGLKEKKIDTDDL
+174 
-187 EKSAARDY
+187 
-195 TQNLDKDKQN
+195 TQNLDNDKQN
-205 DNRQSQNRD
+205 DNRQDQNRN
-214 KAQPRSKKSLEGN
+214 KVQSRSKKSLEGN
-227 PEMLAMAASPFSYEI
+227 PEMLAMAASPSSYAI
-242 QESNA
+242 QESNV
-247 RHHQSS
+247 RRHQSS

-260 GENGVVGSKK
+260 GENGVVGSKN
-270 SNGFDAAS
+270 SNGFDAAFI
-278 VPSNDAS
+278 PSNNAS

-297 YSVMAIRAL
+297 YSVMAIRDL

-330 GWGVTESLRINT
+330 GWGVTECLRINT

-373 PVNIS
+373 PLNIS
-378 YDFWQTNRFK
+378 YDFWQTKRFK

>member
-16 YQEPATDDLWAAI
+16 YQEPVTDDLWAAI

-49 SDGHSNHQSN
+49 LDGHSNHQSN
-59 AKEVVLRRFSI
+59 AKEVVFRRFSI
-70 AATVAALAVGG
+70 AAALAALAVGG
-81 TYVYLNPTK
+81 TYIYLNPTK

-99 VLQEE
+99 VLQED

-116 SPEHNQVSQEYS
+116 SSEHNQVSQEYS

-161 MIGGQSSKVLALD
+161 LLDGEGSKLF
-174 KGLKEKKIDTDDL
+174 
-187 EKSAARDY
+187 
-195 TQNLDKDKQN
+195 TQNLDYDKQN
-205 DNRQSQNRD
+205 DNRQDQNRN
-214 KAQPRSKKSLEGN
+214 KVQSRSKKSLEGN
-227 PEMLAMAASPFSYEI
+227 PEMLAMAASPSSYAI
-242 QESNA
+242 QESNV
-247 RHHQSS
+247 RRHQSS

-260 GENGVVGSKK
+260 GENGVVGSKN
-270 SNGFDAAS
+270 SNGFDAAF
-278 VPSNDAS
+278 VPSHDAS
-285 GPVYPGNFTDAF
+285 GPVSPGNFTDAF

-330 GWGVTESLRINT
+330 GWGVTECLRINT

-356 SYNTTQVTTQ
+356 SYKTTQVTTQ

-373 PVNIS
+373 PLNIS
-378 YDFWQTNRFK
+378 YDFWQTKRFK

>member
-7 NKLRDRLTD
+7 NKLRVRLTD
-16 YQEPATDDLWAAI
+16 YQEPVTDDLWAAI

-49 SDGHSNHQSN
+49 LDGHSNHQSN
-59 AKEVVLRRFSI
+59 AKEVVFRRFSI
-70 AATVAALAVGG
+70 AAALAALAVGG
-81 TYVYLNPTK
+81 TYIYLNPTK

-99 VLQEE
+99 VLQED

-116 SPEHNQVSQEYS
+116 SSEHNQVSQEYS

-143 TFTKYSQ
+143 TFTKYSK

-161 MIGGQSSKVLALD
+161 LLDGEGSKLF
-174 KGLKEKKIDTDDL
+174 
-187 EKSAARDY
+187 
-195 TQNLDKDKQN
+195 TQNLDNDKQN
-205 DNRQSQNRD
+205 DNRQDQNRN
-214 KAQPRSKKSLEGN
+214 KVQSRSKKSLEGN
-227 PEMLAMAASPFSYEI
+227 PEMLAMAASPSSYAI
-242 QESNA
+242 QESNV
-247 RHHQSS
+247 RRHQSS

-260 GENGVVGSKK
+260 GENGVVGSKN
-270 SNGFDAAS
+270 SNGFDAAFI
-278 VPSNDAS
+278 PSNNAS

-330 GWGVTESLRINT
+330 GWGVTECLRINT

-378 YDFWQTNRFK
+378 CDFWQTKRFK

>member
-16 YQEPATDDLWAAI
+16 YQEPVTDDLWAAI

-49 SDGHSNHQSN
+49 LDGHSNHQSN
-59 AKEVVLRRFSI
+59 AKEVVFRRFSI
-70 AATVAALAVGG
+70 AAALAALAVGG
-81 TYVYLNPTK
+81 TYIYLNPTK

-99 VLQEE
+99 VLQED

-116 SPEHNQVSQEYS
+116 SSEHNQVSQEYS

-161 MIGGQSSKVLALD
+161 LLDGEGSKLF
-174 KGLKEKKIDTDDL
+174 
-187 EKSAARDY
+187 
-195 TQNLDKDKQN
+195 TQNLDYDKQN
-205 DNRQSQNRD
+205 DNRQDQNRN
-214 KAQPRSKKSLEGN
+214 KVQSRSKKSLEGN
-227 PEMLAMAASPFSYEI
+227 PEMLAMAASPSSYAI
-242 QESNA
+242 QESNV
-247 RHHQSS
+247 RRHQSS

-260 GENGVVGSKK
+260 GENGVVGSKN
-270 SNGFDAAS
+270 SNGFDAAFI
-278 VPSNDAS
+278 PSNNAS

-330 GWGVTESLRINT
+330 GWGVTECLRINT

-378 YDFWQTNRFK
+378 YDFWQTKRFK

-404 TESDGEVMASKHDR
+404 TESDGEVMTSKHDR

>member
-16 YQEPATDDLWAAI
+16 YQEPVTDDLWAAI

-34 QQKSDIVSIGKSVDS
+34 QQKSNIVSIGKSVDS
-49 SDGHSNHQSN
+49 LDGHSNHQSN
-59 AKEVVLRRFSI
+59 AKEVVFRRFSI
-70 AATVAALAVGG
+70 AAALAALAVGG
-81 TYVYLNPTK
+81 TYIYLNPTK

-99 VLQEE
+99 VLQED

-116 SPEHNQVSQEYS
+116 SSEHNQVSQEYS
-128 SDNTDTDSPSRLGDD
+128 SDNADTDSPSRLGDD
-143 TFTKYSQ
+143 TFTKYSK

-161 MIGGQSSKVLALD
+161 LLDGEGSKLV
-174 KGLKEKKIDTDDL
+174 
-187 EKSAARDY
+187 
-195 TQNLDKDKQN
+195 TQNLDNDKQN
-205 DNRQSQNRD
+205 DNRQDQNRD
-214 KAQPRSKKSLEGN
+214 KVQSRSKKSLEGN
-227 PEMLAMAASPFSYEI
+227 PEMLAMAASPSSYTI

-247 RHHQSS
+247 RRHQSS

-260 GENGVVGSKK
+260 GENGVVGSKN
-270 SNGFDAAS
+270 SNGFDAAF
-278 VPSNDAS
+278 VPSNNAS

-330 GWGVTESLRINT
+330 GWGVTECLRINT

-378 YDFWQTNRFK
+378 YDFWQTKRFK

>member
-16 YQEPATDDLWAAI
+16 YQEPVTDDLWAAI

-34 QQKSDIVSIGKSVDS
+34 QQKSNIVSIGKSVDS
-49 SDGHSNHQSN
+49 LDGHSNHQSN
-59 AKEVVLRRFSI
+59 AKEVVFRRFSI
-70 AATVAALAVGG
+70 AAALAALAVGG
-81 TYVYLNPTK
+81 TYIYLNPTK
-90 SNEPLAQAT
+90 SNEPIAQAT
-99 VLQEE
+99 VLQED

-116 SPEHNQVSQEYS
+116 SSEHNQVSQEYS

-161 MIGGQSSKVLALD
+161 LLDGEGSKLV
-174 KGLKEKKIDTDDL
+174 
-187 EKSAARDY
+187 
-195 TQNLDKDKQN
+195 TQNLDNDKQN
-205 DNRQSQNRD
+205 DNRQDQNRD
-214 KAQPRSKKSLEGN
+214 KVQSRSKKSLEGN
-227 PEMLAMAASPFSYEI
+227 PEMLAMAASPSSYTI

-247 RHHQSS
+247 RRHQSS

-260 GENGVVGSKK
+260 GENGVVGSKN
-270 SNGFDAAS
+270 SNGFDAAF
-278 VPSNDAS
+278 VPSNNAS

-297 YSVMAIRAL
+297 YSLMAIRAL

-330 GWGVTESLRINT
+330 GWGVTECLRINT

-366 TLHYVGV
+366 TLHYGGV

-378 YDFWQTNRFK
+378 YDFWQTKRFK

>member
-7 NKLRDRLTD
+7 NKLRVRLTD
-16 YQEPATDDLWAAI
+16 YQEPVTDDLWAAI

-49 SDGHSNHQSN
+49 LDGHSNHQSN
-59 AKEVVLRRFSI
+59 AKEVVFRRFSI
-70 AATVAALAVGG
+70 AAALAALAVGG
-81 TYVYLNPTK
+81 TYIYLNPTK

-99 VLQEE
+99 VLQED

-116 SPEHNQVSQEYS
+116 SSEHNQVSQEYS

-143 TFTKYSQ
+143 TFTKYSK

-161 MIGGQSSKVLALD
+161 LLDGEGSKLF
-174 KGLKEKKIDTDDL
+174 
-187 EKSAARDY
+187 
-195 TQNLDKDKQN
+195 TQNLDNDKQN
-205 DNRQSQNRD
+205 DNRQDQNRN
-214 KAQPRSKKSLEGN
+214 KVQSRSKKSLEGN
-227 PEMLAMAASPFSYEI
+227 PEMLAMAASPSSYAI
-242 QESNA
+242 QESNV
-247 RHHQSS
+247 RRHQSS

-260 GENGVVGSKK
+260 GENGVVGSKN
-270 SNGFDAAS
+270 SNGFDAAFI
-278 VPSNDAS
+278 PSNNAS

-330 GWGVTESLRINT
+330 GWGVTECLRINT

-378 YDFWQTNRFK
+378 YDFWQTKRFK